1 MSRIEGAHDVC
12 HMSPPSLDSG
22 PRKTPRW
29 LHQTPLLALRIFFWP
44 HSPCLHS
51 PLRPVP
57 RTECSCRVPH
67 NMRMSSQ
74 ERTVR
79 YAMGRPTLS
88 PICYVLFSTTICGSP
103 ACWARAIPFSPLAV
117 TVMPLHCRDNRR
129 HRCSIRS
136 LSDRH
141 PDNRGSG

>member
-1 MSRIEGAHDVC
+1 MSRMEGAHDVC
-12 HMSPPSLDSG
+12 HMSPPSLEFWASKDPTMASPDTVVG
-22 PRKTPRW
+22 
-29 LHQTPLLALRIFFWP
+29 LAHFFWP

-57 RTECSCRVPH
+57 RTESSCRVPH
-67 NMRMSSQ
+67 NMRMPSQ

-136 LSDRH
+136 LFDRH